1 MPCACLSI
9 AKPGSCC
16 KWKVFTTTPLTLVL
30 WRSVLSK
37 ALVTARVASGKN
49 IGNLIFSAS
58 KRSMLAI
65 IPKARYNEPVMTLKI
80 YKKKLEYSYSFGIHP
95 TIELL
100 ESRPQSVSTVLLSA
114 DTQESDGIAKIKALC
129 KRNNINFD
137 YADKAISKLAIK
149 EKTHVI
155 GVFKKFKSPLKAN
168 ENHVVLVNP
177 SIPGNLGTIIRSM
190 VGFNFTNLAIIYPA
204 SDIFDPTAVR
214 ASMGAVFKVNY
225 EYYPSFLQYLE
236 DFKGQNIYPFVLN
249 GKNKLTNMRF
259 TKPSTLVFGN
269 EGSGLSEYFDQFK
282 ESVTIEH
289 SKNVESL
296 NLSSAVS
303 ISLYEFSKNK

>member
-1 MPCACLSI
+1 
-9 AKPGSCC
+9 
-16 KWKVFTTTPLTLVL
+16 
-30 WRSVLSK
+30 
-37 ALVTARVASGKN
+37 
-49 IGNLIFSAS
+49 
-58 KRSMLAI
+58 
-65 IPKARYNEPVMTLKI
+65 MTLKI
-80 YKKKLEYSYSFGIHP
+80 YKKKLDYSYSFGIHP

-190 VGFNFTNLAIIYPA
+190 VGFNFNNLAIIYPA

-249 GKNKLTNMRF
+249 GKNKLTDMQF

-269 EGSGLSEYFDQFK
+269 EGSGLGEYFDQFK

-289 SKNVESL
+289 SKNIESL

-303 ISLYEFSKNK
+303 ISLYQFSKNK

>member
-1 MPCACLSI
+1 
-9 AKPGSCC
+9 
-16 KWKVFTTTPLTLVL
+16 
-30 WRSVLSK
+30 
-37 ALVTARVASGKN
+37 
-49 IGNLIFSAS
+49 
-58 KRSMLAI
+58 
-65 IPKARYNEPVMTLKI
+65 MTLKI

-100 ESRPQSVSTVLLSA
+100 ESRPQSVSTILLSA

-168 ENHVVLVNP
+168 QNHIVLVNP

-190 VGFNFTNLAIIYPA
+190 VGFNFTNIAVIYPA
-204 SDIFDPTAVR
+204 SDVFDPTTVR
-214 ASMGAVFKVNY
+214 ASMGAVFKINF

-236 DFKGQNIYPFVLN
+236 DFKEQNIYPFVLN
-249 GKNKLTNMRF
+249 GKNNLANAKF
-259 TKPSTLVFGN
+259 TEPSTVVLGN
-269 EGSGLSEYFDQFK
+269 GGSGLC
-282 ESVTIEH
+282 
-289 SKNVESL
+289 
-296 NLSSAVS
+296 
-303 ISLYEFSKNK
+303 